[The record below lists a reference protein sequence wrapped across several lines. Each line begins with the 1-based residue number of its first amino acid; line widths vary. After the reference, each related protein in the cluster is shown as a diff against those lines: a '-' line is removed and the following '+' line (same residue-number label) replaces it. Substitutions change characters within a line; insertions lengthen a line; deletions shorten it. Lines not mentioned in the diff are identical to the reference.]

1 MVGSIQMCKTTTS
14 RAFRK
19 KNLNRYTV
27 YDFDN
32 FEDYFLYL
40 HLNPQIQWIHVLG
53 GVAIVPVFPWVIYAL
68 IHLHQPLPFVLF
80 SLVFYGAGFIS
91 HWTGDGQISKTV
103 KAFGPSYLYV
113 ILLNFR
119 IITGSQKAYEA
130 RFMAR
135 YPHTLW
141 VYQSE
146 SEAQAIAPPQ
156 NQRRAQIGLGLL
168 ALLGLGLTQVGPLLV
183 WGWGLVLLSL
193 YLAAGFLLVYL
204 QDLEH
209 AVDLLDQPIASQRLA
224 LTLALSQQ
232 KQTAVPAQQQA
243 LADLQIFN
251 STFWYRYRQSRWR
264 QLKAW
269 SQGAEAASSST
280 AQPLAQAWLQ
290 RLEQQLQT
298 GGFAVNSE
306 DQRLLEQVILC
317 YPENH
322 SAMRE

>member
-1 MVGSIQMCKTTTS
+1 MCKTTTS

-68 IHLHQPLPFVLF
+68 VHLHQPLPFVLF
-80 SLVFYGAGFIS
+80 SLVFYGAGFLS

-119 IITGSQKAYEA
+119 VITGSQKAYEA

-146 SEAQAIAPPQ
+146 NETQVQAIAPPQ
-156 NQRRAQIGLGLL
+156 NQRSRQIGLGLL
-168 ALLGLGLTQVGPLLV
+168 ALLGLGLTQTEPLLI
-183 WGWGLVLLSL
+183 WGWGLVLLAL
-193 YLAAGFLLVYL
+193 YLAAGYLLVYL

-224 LTLALSQQ
+224 LTLALSKQ
-232 KQTAVPAQQQA
+232 KQTAAPEQQQA

-251 STFWYRYRQSRWR
+251 STFWYRYRQSRWAH
-264 QLKAW
+264 LKAW
-269 SQGAEAASSST
+269 TQSGNPARSPQT
-280 AQPLAQAWLQ
+280 QQMAQAWLQ

-298 GGFAVNSE
+298 GVFSVSSE

>member
-1 MVGSIQMCKTTTS
+1 MCKTTTS

-27 YDFDN
+27 YDFDH

-40 HLNPQIQWIHVLG
+40 HLNPQIQSIHVWG

-80 SLVFYGAGFIS
+80 SLIFYGAGFIS

-119 IITGSQKAYEA
+119 VITGSQKAYEA

-141 VYQSE
+141 VYQAPTQDE
-146 SEAQAIAPPQ
+146 TKAQAITSPE
-156 NQRRAQIGLGLL
+156 NQRSRQIGLGLL
-168 ALLGLGLTQVGPLLV
+168 ALLGLGLTQVEPLLV
-183 WGWGLVLLSL
+183 WGWGLVLLAL
-193 YLAAGFLLVYL
+193 YLAAGYLLVYL

-224 LTLALSQQ
+224 LTLALSKQ
-232 KQTAVPAQQQA
+232 KQTAAPEQQQA
-243 LADLQIFN
+243 LADVQMFN
-251 STFWYRYRQSRWR
+251 STFWYRYRQSRWAH
-264 QLKAW
+264 LKAW
-269 SQGAEAASSST
+269 SQSGKPAPSSQT
-280 AQPLAQAWLQ
+280 QQMAQAWLQ

-298 GGFAVNSE
+298 GVFSVSSE

>member
-1 MVGSIQMCKTTTS
+1 MCKTTTS

-80 SLVFYGAGFIS
+80 SLVFYGAGFLS

-119 IITGSQKAYEA
+119 VITGNQKAYEA
-130 RFMAR
+130 RFMTR

-146 SEAQAIAPPQ
+146 NETQAQAIAPPQ
-156 NQRRAQIGLGLL
+156 NQRRAQIGLGLI
-168 ALLGLGLTQVGPLLV
+168 ALLGLGLTQVESLLV
-183 WGWGLVLLSL
+183 WGWGLVLLAL
-193 YLAAGFLLVYL
+193 YLATGFLLVYL

-232 KQTAVPAQQQA
+232 KQTAAPEQQQA
-243 LADLQIFN
+243 LTDLQILN

-264 QLKAW
+264 QLKVW
-269 SQGAEAASSST
+269 SQDGEAVPSPA
-280 AQPLAQAWLQ
+280 AQQLAQAWLQ

-298 GGFAVNSE
+298 GVFAINSE
-306 DQRLLEQVILC
+306 DQRLLEQLNLC
-317 YPENH
+317 YSENH